1 MKLNNL
7 YNFKNPVKNFLDI
20 DNIKLL
26 DDLDSFSLNKL
37 CWTKPFNF
45 RVKKQNDKYRIL
57 KMPNILNFARSYEY
71 FKDMSNFNDIQ
82 SMDSLHK
89 RLSANIETGD
99 FVSGEY
105 DRQLEKDFERLCIYD
120 NLLKIDI
127 KEYYGR
133 IYLHYIEFQEH
144 KEQFLSN
151 MNLGATN
158 GLIMGNYLSLY
169 FAELNLKN
177 ISEDIEKE
185 VEKEEIECEF
195 SYFSDDFY
203 FFCNKDCNNKVI
215 KIFDKV
221 LEKYELERN
230 DTKKE
235 IWNYETFNKYNLVE
249 RYWKKVIAYC
259 NIKYKKEI
267 NENKMYFINQLIYRM
282 SNFQD
287 EKLKIVFVNNF
298 FKTKYF
304 RELKLDKFQVK
315 NYDYHQLCF
324 IFKFSPETMLY
335 AIDKFSTMDNF
346 DNSKLYNFF
355 RVRYKEVVREPFNEI
370 QLYYFYAIKL
380 LGFTDIL
387 IGEKVTVLRSN
398 NQILISYYLKDGI
411 FESEDIDVLKTNTDE
426 NYWFQNYHLILYS
439 SDLMND
445 IENSIDKYLIP
456 VNATTSQK
464 ISYMAFYKDNLLLNN
479 SIIRDIPDV
488 QAEIVEYLRQKI
500 EETEVDFEGDEDEYE
515 DEDEDEDEQEEE
527 DGDGD

>member
-1 MKLNNL
+1 MERESRADVKLNNL

-26 DDLDSFSLNKL
+26 DGLDSFNLNKL
-37 CWTKPFNF
+37 CWVEPFNF
-45 RVKKQNDKYRIL
+45 RVKKQDDKYRTL
-57 KMPNILNFARSYEY
+57 KMPNILNFARAYEKY
-71 FKDMSNFNDIQ
+71 KGMSNFNDIQ

-105 DRQLEKDFERLCIYD
+105 ERQLENDFERLCIYD

-133 IYLHYIEFQEH
+133 IYLHKIDFQGR
-144 KEQFLSN
+144 KETFLSS

-169 FAELNLKN
+169 FAELNLKS
-177 ISEDIEKE
+177 ISKDIEEEIEKE
-185 VEKEEIECEF
+185 GIECEF

-203 FFCNKDCNNKVI
+203 FFCNKNCNIKVI

-230 DTKKE
+230 ETKKE
-235 IWNYETFNKYNLVE
+235 IWNYETFNKYNLVA

-259 NIKYKKEI
+259 NKKYKEESD
-267 NENKMYFINQLIYRM
+267 ENKLYFINQLIYRM
-282 SNFQD
+282 SDFD
-287 EKLKIVFVNNF
+287 DGKLKIVFVNNF

-324 IFKFSPETMLY
+324 IFKLSPETMLY
-335 AIDKFSTMDNF
+335 AIDKFSTMNNF

-355 RVRYKEVVREPFNEI
+355 RVRYKEVLSEPFNEI
-370 QLYYFYAIKL
+370 QLYFFYAIKL
-380 LGFTDIL
+380 LDFTDIL
-387 IGEKVTVLRSN
+387 TAEKDAVLHLN

-411 FESEDIDVLKTNTDE
+411 FESEDIDVLKTNNDE

-439 SDLMND
+439 ADLMND

-456 VNATTSQK
+456 VKATTSQK

-479 SIIRDIPDV
+479 SIIRDISDV
-488 QAEIVEYLRQKI
+488 QAEIKEYLRLKI
-500 EETEVDFEGDEDEYE
+500 EESESAFEEDEA
-515 DEDEDEDEQEEE
+515 DEE
-527 DGDGD
+527 DRD

>member
-20 DNIKLL
+20 DSIKLP
-26 DDLDSFSLNKL
+26 DDLASLNLKKL
-37 CWTKPFNF
+37 CWVKPFNF
-45 RVKKQNDKYRIL
+45 RVKKLDDKYRTL
-57 KMPNILNFARSYEY
+57 KMPNILNFARSCEY
-71 FKDMSNFNDIQ
+71 FKNMSNFNDIQ

-120 NLLKIDI
+120 NLLRMDI

-133 IYLHYIEFQEH
+133 IYLHYIDFQGL

-169 FAELNLKN
+169 FAELNLTN
-177 ISEDIEKE
+177 ISKDIEKE
-185 VEKEEIECEF
+185 IEKEGIACEF

-230 DTKKE
+230 ETKKE
-235 IWNYETFNKYNLVE
+235 IWHYETFNKYNLVE

-259 NIKYKKEI
+259 NIKYKKRI
-267 NENKMYFINQLIYRM
+267 NKNKLYFINQLIYRM
-282 SNFQD
+282 SNFED

-304 RELKLDKFQVK
+304 RELKFNKFQVK

-335 AIDKFSTMDNF
+335 AIDKFSTMNNF

-355 RVRYKEVVREPFNEI
+355 KLRYKEVVREPFNEI

-380 LGFTDIL
+380 LDFTDIL
-387 IGEKVTVLRSN
+387 IEEKVAVLQSN

-411 FESEDIDVLKTNTDE
+411 FESEDIDVLKANNDE
-426 NYWFQNYHLILYS
+426 HNWFQNYHLIMYS

-464 ISYMAFYKDNLLLNN
+464 VSYMAFYKDNLLLNN
-479 SIIRDIPDV
+479 SIIRDISGV
-488 QAEIVEYLRQKI
+488 QAEIEEYLRLKI
-500 EETEVDFEGDEDEYE
+500 EESEVDFEGDGEDEEVEEVE
-515 DEDEDEDEQEEE
+515 DEE
-527 DGDGD
+527 DGD